1 MRKKNARNFKASM
14 GMLLITFMLFIT
26 GCGKDLSG
34 TASQMLQAMTLKYI
48 EIQAFDSAKRLV
60 TFDISD
66 LSQYP
71 TEDYQKWVKDTFAYD
86 NIVIVLFTNED
97 ESFTDVSDAEE
108 YLSNN
113 GYEAF
118 LLSDFDW
125 TSIRISSKESGK
137 KIKEDVTYQI
147 DILYPIIHVA
157 ESYEMRMKYSNETWS
172 VEEVISNKTS

>member
-1 MRKKNARNFKASM
+1 MRKKYARNFKVSM
-14 GMLLITFMLFIT
+14 GMLLITFMLCIT

-48 EIQAFDSAKRLV
+48 ELQEFDSAKRLV

-66 LSQYP
+66 LSQYS
-71 TEDYQKWVKDTFAYD
+71 TEDYQKWVKDTFTYD
-86 NIVIVLFTNED
+86 NTVIVLFTHED

-125 TSIRISSKESGK
+125 TAIRITCKDSGK

-172 VEEVISNKTS
+172 VDEVISNKIS